1 MCESKP
7 LQFLEWMSNLVCH
20 NPVAHGWMLERLR
33 LWVEPFLLKHAIPKV
48 RTWAMLLLVSLVP
61 SQAFRNFARTAGQI
75 DRVGASNELT
85 IKNQASN

>member
-1 MCESKP
+1 
-7 LQFLEWMSNLVCH
+7 
-20 NPVAHGWMLERLR
+20 
-33 LWVEPFLLKHAIPKV
+33 
-48 RTWAMLLLVSLVP
+48 MLLLVSLVP